1 MYHLLKYQ
9 LLLKTTG
16 NNDLCYYNFRC
27 LIPIDKVLSFNNII
41 SNIGYMVFG
50 ITFLIIVWYKQYLY
64 NKMRRQY
71 LESNEGNNFKC
82 FFLILKCLKTF
93 CQNAECQIT
102 RCLLTV

>member
-71 LESNEGNNFKC
+71 LESNEGNDFK
-82 FFLILKCLKTF
+82 
-93 CQNAECQIT
+93 
-102 RCLLTV
+102 